1 MKMGDFLDGADY
13 DLLDTSYPI
22 YNTPNDPY
30 IRNAQIRIDSGF
42 SSIDKMARVR
52 MVNLQPTINKNMY
65 INNGTGPE
73 SSML

>member
-1 MKMGDFLDGADY
+1 MGDFLDGADY

-30 IRNAQIRIDSGF
+30 IRNAEIRIDAGF

-52 MVNLQPTINKNMY
+52 MVN
-65 INNGTGPE
+65 
-73 SSML
+73 